1 VYRFLYRPRWILL
14 HVLVIALL
22 VAMINLMFWQI
33 RRLHEKQAI
42 NAKIEQGARL
52 PPVSFDRIEA
62 DVRRHGAEAEH
73 YRAVAGSGTFDPSAE
88 VTIRNRTLDGAP
100 GRWVATPFT
109 PKGGGP
115 AVLVVRGWIPLSV
128 DDDRAPIS
136 PVEPPAG
143 EVTIAGYLEPT
154 QTRGAFGPTDP
165 PNGVLADLA
174 RVDVARFDRQY
185 PGAIAGGFYLQLTAQ
200 EPPTPATQIQ
210 PVPRPAPDEGPH
222 RSYAWQWA
230 IFTAIA
236 AIGYPLA
243 IRRRAHS
250 RGDAPGEGAGGD
262 GDRDGPGEGDGADA
276 IGRVDTGGSGPESVA
291 AGERPA

>member
-14 HVLVIALL
+14 HVLVIALI

-42 NAKIEQGARL
+42 NAKIEQGARR
-52 PPVSFDRIEA
+52 PPVSLERIEA

-73 YRAVAGSGTFDPSAE
+73 YRAVAARGTFDPAAE
-88 VTIRNRTLDGAP
+88 VTVRNRTLDGAP
-100 GRWVATPFT
+100 GRWIATPFV
-109 PKGGGP
+109 PKDGGP

-128 DDDRAPIS
+128 DDDRPPIS
-136 PVEPPAG
+136 PVEPPSG

-165 PNGVLADLA
+165 ATGVLADLA
-174 RVDVARFDRQY
+174 RVDVARFARQY
-185 PGAIAGGFYLQLTAQ
+185 HDHPVAPGFFLQLTAQ
-200 EPPTPATQIQ
+200 QPPTAATEIQ

-230 IFTAIA
+230 IFTTIA

-250 RGDAPGEGAGGD
+250 RGDAPEGEGSG
-262 GDRDGPGEGDGADA
+262 DGPGAGDGPDA
-276 IGRVDTGGSGPESVA
+276 LDGGDVGGGGPASVA
-291 AGERPA
+291 AGDRPA